1 MMNDMYKVIIA
12 LLTSLIFA
20 QNVNVEFEMVQLSH
34 IGSDRAAGILKA
46 LGYSVTDYKSRKGTN
61 KNELVLSS
69 SSQYIKNG
77 ISTNPNDLPV
87 IIVMPETENI
97 TLLEM
102 ESEASK
108 SGDKMS
114 VDMGGVSLV
123 YTTTNE
129 PLQRLMVAY
138 NPNDMESLFRVLDLI
153 KNKIDKQAKQVVIDA
168 LVLEI
173 DSEKVSE
180 LGVKYS
186 AKTSPLELEF
196 SQNDNPKGTFTMAYD
211 KTLLGDKLDFD
222 TKLEALI
229 SSQEATI
236 LSRPSVIVLDGR
248 QARIVVGQQI
258 PVSETAVS
266 ENFATTKV
274 KYIQV
279 GIVLNLRPRVSDDN
293 RFVSMQIEAIISEAE
308 ERLGSGTTSGVL
320 SAPTINSRK
329 VQTYVNVP
337 DDTPFIIGGLI
348 SSKKSNQRGGIPIL
362 SDIPILG
369 SLFRFKINKEEK
381 KEVIVLITPNLVDVE
396 DNNFTKVIPKDS
408 DRFQQFGSELF
419 QNTYRIQDRDVYDLD
434 FIYESEIYKDIVSK
448 INQTRLNYI
457 DAKEDDLFNFILSGH
472 LPGEEILIR
481 KMLWEV
487 VRSVDFHQHVD
498 NKKIFYFVK
507 QGEFIDVKSFFNE
520 YESFLKNNKDDS
532 KAFKLLF
539 KQDFNSAN
547 EEKYI
552 KRPTAIGEIVENPKD
567 YKSTL
572 SLLNESKGE
581 STILIDGSRYEKYL
595 YQTLVVEKIVEMN
608 PGILDNIAD
617 YNAGR
622 QIVFPSAEIIQKES
636 FILDEKVARHLYE
649 NINYNK
655 AFDLKFIE
663 GIERINDRINSY
675 K

>member
-1 MMNDMYKVIIA
+1 MYKVIIA

-61 KNELVLSS
+61 KNELVLSP

-87 IIVMPETENI
+87 VIVMPETENI

-520 YESFLKNNKDDS
+520 YESFLKNNKDGN

-539 KQDFNSAN
+539 KQDFNSASD
-547 EEKYI
+547 EKYI
-552 KRPTAIGEIVENPKD
+552 KRPTAIGEIIDNPKD

-572 SLLNESKGE
+572 SSLNVSKGE

-617 YNAGR
+617 YNAGL

-636 FILDEKVARHLYE
+636 FVLDEKVARHLYE

-663 GIERINDRINSY
+663 GIEKINDRINSY

>member
-20 QNVNVEFEMVQLSH
+20 QNVNVELEMVQLSH

-61 KNELVLSS
+61 KNELVLSP

-211 KTLLGDKLDFD
+211 KTLLGDKIDFD

-520 YESFLKNNKDDS
+520 YESFLKNNKDGS

-539 KQDFNSAN
+539 KQDFNSSSD
-547 EEKYI
+547 EKYI
-552 KRPTAIGEIVENPKD
+552 KRPTAIGGIIDNPKD

-572 SLLNESKGE
+572 SSLNESKGE

-617 YNAGR
+617 YNAGL

-655 AFDLKFIE
+655 AFDLKLIE
-663 GIERINDRINSY
+663 GIEKINDRINSY

>member
-1 MMNDMYKVIIA
+1 MMSKTYKAFLSI
-12 LLTSLIFA
+12 LTSLIFA

-61 KNELVLSS
+61 KNELVLSP

-77 ISTNPNDLPV
+77 VSTNPNDLPI

-186 AKTSPLELEF
+186 ARTSPLELEF
-196 SQNDNPKGTFTMAYD
+196 SQNDNPKGTFIMAYD

-434 FIYESEIYKDIVSK
+434 FIYESEIYKDIISK
-448 INQTRLNYI
+448 INQTRLDYI

-487 VRSVDFHQHVD
+487 VRSVDFHQHID

-520 YESFLKNNKDDS
+520 YESFLKDNKDGS

-552 KRPTAIGEIVENPKD
+552 KRPTAIGTIIENPKD
-567 YKSTL
+567 YKSAL
-572 SLLNESKGE
+572 SSLNESKGE

-595 YQTLVVEKIVEMN
+595 YQTLIVEKIVEMN

-617 YNAGR
+617 YNAGL

-663 GIERINDRINSY
+663 GIEKINDRINSY

>member
-1 MMNDMYKVIIA
+1 MYKVIIA
-12 LLTSLIFA
+12 ILTSLIFA

-61 KNELVLSS
+61 KNELVLSP

-520 YESFLKNNKDDS
+520 YESFLKNNKDGS

-539 KQDFNSAN
+539 KQDFNSASD
-547 EEKYI
+547 EKYI
-552 KRPTAIGEIVENPKD
+552 KPVSYTHLTLPT
-567 YKSTL
+567 T
-572 SLLNESKGE
+572 
-581 STILIDGSRYEKYL
+581 
-595 YQTLVVEKIVEMN
+595 
-608 PGILDNIAD
+608 
-617 YNAGR
+617 
-622 QIVFPSAEIIQKES
+622 S
-636 FILDEKVARHLYE
+636 FV
-649 NINYNK
+649 
-655 AFDLKFIE
+655 
-663 GIERINDRINSY
+663 
-675 K
+675 

>member
-1 MMNDMYKVIIA
+1 MNKIYKII
-12 LLTSLIFA
+12 LILITSLIFA

-61 KNELVLSS
+61 KNELVLSP

-77 ISTNPNDLPV
+77 VSTNPNDLPV

-138 NPNDMESLFRVLDLI
+138 NPNDMESLFRVLDII

-434 FIYESEIYKDIVSK
+434 FIYESEIYKDIVTK

-487 VRSVDFHQHVD
+487 VRSVGFHQHVD

-520 YESFLKNNKDDS
+520 YESFLKNNKDGS

-539 KQDFNSAN
+539 KQDFNDAN

-552 KRPTAIGEIVENPKD
+552 NRPTAIGEIIENPKD

-595 YQTLVVEKIVEMN
+595 YQTLVVEKIVELN

-617 YNAGR
+617 YNAGL

-655 AFDLKFIE
+655 AFDLEFIK
-663 GIERINDRINSY
+663 GISKINDRINSY

>member
-20 QNVNVEFEMVQLSH
+20 QNVNVELEMVQLSH

-61 KNELVLSS
+61 KNELVLSP

-211 KTLLGDKLDFD
+211 KTLLGDKIDFD

-520 YESFLKNNKDDS
+520 YESFLKNNKDGS

-539 KQDFNSAN
+539 KQDFNSSSD
-547 EEKYI
+547 EKYI
-552 KRPTAIGEIVENPKD
+552 KRPTAIGGIIDNPKD

-572 SLLNESKGE
+572 SSLNESKGE

-617 YNAGR
+617 YNAGL

-663 GIERINDRINSY
+663 GIEKINDRINSY

>member
-1 MMNDMYKVIIA
+1 MMNKIYKII
-12 LLTSLIFA
+12 LILITSLIFA

-61 KNELVLSS
+61 KNELVLSP

-77 ISTNPNDLPV
+77 VSTNPNDLPV

-138 NPNDMESLFRVLDLI
+138 NPNDMESLFRVLDII

-434 FIYESEIYKDIVSK
+434 FIYESEIYKDIVTK

-487 VRSVDFHQHVD
+487 VRSVGFHQHVD

-520 YESFLKNNKDDS
+520 YESFLKNNKDGS

-539 KQDFNSAN
+539 KQDFNNAN

-552 KRPTAIGEIVENPKD
+552 KRPTAIGEIIENPKD
-567 YKSTL
+567 YKNTL

-595 YQTLVVEKIVEMN
+595 YQTLVVEKIVELN

-617 YNAGR
+617 YNAGI

-655 AFDLKFIE
+655 AFDLEFIK
-663 GIERINDRINSY
+663 GISKINDRINSY

>member
-1 MMNDMYKVIIA
+1 MMNNMYKVIIV

-61 KNELVLSS
+61 KNELVLSPS
-69 SSQYIKNG
+69 SLYIKNG

-520 YESFLKNNKDDS
+520 YESFLKNNKDGS

-552 KRPTAIGEIVENPKD
+552 KRPTAIGTIIENPKD

-572 SLLNESKGE
+572 SSLNEPKGE

-617 YNAGR
+617 YNAGL

-655 AFDLKFIE
+655 AFDLKFIK
-663 GIERINDRINSY
+663 GIEKINDRINSY

>member
-1 MMNDMYKVIIA
+1 MINKYKIIY
-12 LLTSLIFA
+12 LLSFSLLIS
-20 QNVNVEFEMVQLSH
+20 QNVPVEFEMVQLSH
-34 IGSDRAAGILKA
+34 IGADRAAGILKA
-46 LGYSVTDYKSRKGTN
+46 LGYSVTDYKSKKGTN
-61 KNELVLSS
+61 RNELILTPSS
-69 SSQYIKNG
+69 KYIKNG
-77 ISTNPNDLPV
+77 LSTNPSDLPV
-87 IIVMPETENI
+87 VIVIPETENI

-129 PLQRLMVAY
+129 PLQRLMIAY
-138 NPNDMESLFRVLDLI
+138 DPNDMESFYRIVNLI
-153 KNKIDKQAKQVVIDA
+153 KNKIDKQAKQVVINA

-180 LGVKYS
+180 LGVQYS
-186 AKTSPLELEF
+186 GGTSPLEMDF
-196 SQNDNPKGTFTMAYD
+196 SQDDEPKGTFRMSYD

-222 TKLEALI
+222 AKLEALV

-279 GIVLNLRPRVSDDN
+279 GIVLNLRPRVSSDN
-293 RFVSMQIEAIISEAE
+293 RFISMQIEAIISEAE

-348 SSKKSNQRGGIPIL
+348 SSKKSNQRGGIPFL
-362 SDIPILG
+362 SDIPLLG

-408 DRFQQFGSELF
+408 DRFQQFGLELF

-434 FIYESEIYKDIVSK
+434 FIYESKMYKDILSSIK
-448 INQTRLNYI
+448 ETRLQFK
-457 DAKEDDLFNFILSGH
+457 AAEEDEVLNNILSGI
-472 LPGEEILIR
+472 LPGEEILLR
-481 KMLWEV
+481 KMLWEI
-487 VRSVDFHQHVD
+487 VRSVDFHQHID
-498 NKKIFYFVK
+498 NKKIFYFIK
-507 QGEFIDVKSFFNE
+507 DGEFIGVRSFYNE
-520 YESFLKNNKDDS
+520 YESFLKNNKNED
-532 KAFKLLF
+532 KAFKLS
-539 KQDFNSAN
+539 FNTGFNDSEN
-547 EEKYI
+547 EKFI
-552 KRPTAIGEIVENPKD
+552 KRPTALSEIVDKPKN
-567 YKSTL
+567 YKSAL
-572 SLLNESKGE
+572 SELNSIGGQCV
-581 STILIDGSRYEKYL
+581 ILIDGSNYERYL
-595 YQTLVVEKIVEMN
+595 YQTLIVEKIVEMN
-608 PGILDNIAD
+608 PGILNNISN
-617 YNAGR
+617 YKAGL

-636 FILDEKVARHLYE
+636 FILDEKVARQLYE

-655 AFDLKFIE
+655 AFDTEFIE
-663 GIERINDRINSY
+663 GLNVISQKIKEY

>member
-61 KNELVLSS
+61 KNELVLSP

-129 PLQRLMVAY
+129 PLQRLMIAY

-520 YESFLKNNKDDS
+520 YESFLKNNKDGS

-539 KQDFNSAN
+539 KQDFNSASD
-547 EEKYI
+547 EKYI
-552 KRPTAIGEIVENPKD
+552 KK
-567 YKSTL
+567 
-572 SLLNESKGE
+572 
-581 STILIDGSRYEKYL
+581 
-595 YQTLVVEKIVEMN
+595 
-608 PGILDNIAD
+608 
-617 YNAGR
+617 
-622 QIVFPSAEIIQKES
+622 
-636 FILDEKVARHLYE
+636 
-649 NINYNK
+649 
-655 AFDLKFIE
+655 
-663 GIERINDRINSY
+663 
-675 K
+675 

>member
-1 MMNDMYKVIIA
+1 
-12 LLTSLIFA
+12 
-20 QNVNVEFEMVQLSH
+20 
-34 IGSDRAAGILKA
+34 
-46 LGYSVTDYKSRKGTN
+46 
-61 KNELVLSS
+61 
-69 SSQYIKNG
+69 
-77 ISTNPNDLPV
+77 
-87 IIVMPETENI
+87 
-97 TLLEM
+97 
-102 ESEASK
+102 
-108 SGDKMS
+108 
-114 VDMGGVSLV
+114 
-123 YTTTNE
+123 
-129 PLQRLMVAY
+129 MVAY
-138 NPNDMESLFRVLDLI
+138 NPNDMESLFRVLDII

-434 FIYESEIYKDIVSK
+434 FIYESEIYKDIVTK

-520 YESFLKNNKDDS
+520 YESFLKNNKDGS

-539 KQDFNSAN
+539 KQDFNDAN

-552 KRPTAIGEIVENPKD
+552 NRPTAIGEIIENPKD

-595 YQTLVVEKIVEMN
+595 YQTLVVEKIVELN

-617 YNAGR
+617 YNAGL

-655 AFDLKFIE
+655 AFDLEFIK
-663 GIERINDRINSY
+663 GISKINDRINSY

>member
-1 MMNDMYKVIIA
+1 MMNDMYKVIIT

-61 KNELVLSS
+61 KNELVLSP

-520 YESFLKNNKDDS
+520 YESFLKNNKDGS
-532 KAFKLLF
+532 KAFKLSF
-539 KQDFNSAN
+539 KQDFNS
-547 EEKYI
+547 ESDEKYI
-552 KRPTAIGEIVENPKD
+552 KRPTAIGEIIDNPKD

-572 SLLNESKGE
+572 SSLNVSKGE

-617 YNAGR
+617 YNAGL

-636 FILDEKVARHLYE
+636 FVLDEKVARHLYE

-663 GIERINDRINSY
+663 GIEKINDRINSY

>member
-1 MMNDMYKVIIA
+1 MMNKIYKII
-12 LLTSLIFA
+12 LILITSLIFA

-61 KNELVLSS
+61 KNELVLSP

-77 ISTNPNDLPV
+77 VSTNPNDLPV

-138 NPNDMESLFRVLDLI
+138 NPNDMESLFRVLDII

-434 FIYESEIYKDIVSK
+434 FIYESEIYKDIVTK

-487 VRSVDFHQHVD
+487 VRSVGFHQHVD

-520 YESFLKNNKDDS
+520 YESFLKNNKDGS

-539 KQDFNSAN
+539 KQDFNDAN

-552 KRPTAIGEIVENPKD
+552 KRPTAIGEIIENPKD
-567 YKSTL
+567 YKNTL

-595 YQTLVVEKIVEMN
+595 YQTLVVEKIVELN

-617 YNAGR
+617 YNAGL

-655 AFDLKFIE
+655 AFDLEFIK
-663 GIERINDRINSY
+663 GISKINDRINSY

>member
-1 MMNDMYKVIIA
+1 MMNKIYKII
-12 LLTSLIFA
+12 LILITSLIFA

-61 KNELVLSS
+61 KNELVLSP

-77 ISTNPNDLPV
+77 VSTNPNDLPV

-138 NPNDMESLFRVLDLI
+138 NPNDMESLFRVLDII

-434 FIYESEIYKDIVSK
+434 FIYESEIYKDIVTK

-487 VRSVDFHQHVD
+487 VRSVGFHQHVD

-520 YESFLKNNKDDS
+520 YESFLKNNKDGS

-539 KQDFNSAN
+539 KQDFNNAN

-552 KRPTAIGEIVENPKD
+552 KRPTAIGEIIENPKD

-595 YQTLVVEKIVEMN
+595 YQTLVVEKIVELN

-617 YNAGR
+617 YNAGL

-655 AFDLKFIE
+655 AFDLEFIK
-663 GIERINDRINSY
+663 GISKINDRINSY

>member
-61 KNELVLSS
+61 KNELVLSP

-138 NPNDMESLFRVLDLI
+138 DPNDMESLFRVLDLI

-211 KTLLGDKLDFD
+211 KTLLGDKLDFA

-369 SLFRFKINKEEK
+369 RLFRFKINKEEK

-539 KQDFNSAN
+539 KQDFNSASD
-547 EEKYI
+547 EKYI
-552 KRPTAIGEIVENPKD
+552 KRPTAIGEIIDNPKD

-572 SLLNESKGE
+572 SSLNESKGE

-663 GIERINDRINSY
+663 WIEKINDRINSY

>member
-1 MMNDMYKVIIA
+1 MYRVIIA

-61 KNELVLSS
+61 KNELVLSP

-520 YESFLKNNKDDS
+520 YESFLKNNKDGS
-532 KAFKLLF
+532 KAFKLSF
-539 KQDFNSAN
+539 KQDFNS
-547 EEKYI
+547 ESDEKYI
-552 KRPTAIGEIVENPKD
+552 KRPTAIGEIIDNPKD

-572 SLLNESKGE
+572 SSLNVSKGE

-617 YNAGR
+617 YNAGL

-636 FILDEKVARHLYE
+636 FVLDEKVARHLYE

-663 GIERINDRINSY
+663 GIEKINDRINSY

>member
-61 KNELVLSS
+61 KYELVLSP

-211 KTLLGDKLDFD
+211 NTLLGDKLDFD

-236 LSRPSVIVLDGR
+236 LSRPSVIVL
-248 QARIVVGQQI
+248 
-258 PVSETAVS
+258 S
-266 ENFATTKV
+266 
-274 KYIQV
+274 
-279 GIVLNLRPRVSDDN
+279 
-293 RFVSMQIEAIISEAE
+293 
-308 ERLGSGTTSGVL
+308 
-320 SAPTINSRK
+320 
-329 VQTYVNVP
+329 
-337 DDTPFIIGGLI
+337 LI
-348 SSKKSNQRGGIPIL
+348 HI
-362 SDIPILG
+362 
-369 SLFRFKINKEEK
+369 
-381 KEVIVLITPNLVDVE
+381 
-396 DNNFTKVIPKDS
+396 
-408 DRFQQFGSELF
+408 
-419 QNTYRIQDRDVYDLD
+419 
-434 FIYESEIYKDIVSK
+434 
-448 INQTRLNYI
+448 
-457 DAKEDDLFNFILSGH
+457 
-472 LPGEEILIR
+472 
-481 KMLWEV
+481 
-487 VRSVDFHQHVD
+487 
-498 NKKIFYFVK
+498 
-507 QGEFIDVKSFFNE
+507 
-520 YESFLKNNKDDS
+520 
-532 KAFKLLF
+532 
-539 KQDFNSAN
+539 
-547 EEKYI
+547 
-552 KRPTAIGEIVENPKD
+552 
-567 YKSTL
+567 
-572 SLLNESKGE
+572 
-581 STILIDGSRYEKYL
+581 
-595 YQTLVVEKIVEMN
+595 
-608 PGILDNIAD
+608 
-617 YNAGR
+617 
-622 QIVFPSAEIIQKES
+622 
-636 FILDEKVARHLYE
+636 
-649 NINYNK
+649 
-655 AFDLKFIE
+655 
-663 GIERINDRINSY
+663 
-675 K
+675 

>member
-1 MMNDMYKVIIA
+1 MMSKTYKAFLSI
-12 LLTSLIFA
+12 LTSLIFA

-61 KNELVLSS
+61 KNELVLSP

-77 ISTNPNDLPV
+77 VSTNPNDLPI

-186 AKTSPLELEF
+186 ARTSPLELEF
-196 SQNDNPKGTFTMAYD
+196 SQNDNPKGTFIMAYD

-434 FIYESEIYKDIVSK
+434 FIYESEIYKDIISK
-448 INQTRLNYI
+448 INQTRLDYI

-487 VRSVDFHQHVD
+487 VRSVDFHQHID

-520 YESFLKNNKDDS
+520 YESFLKDNKDGS

-552 KRPTAIGEIVENPKD
+552 KRPTAIGTIIENPKD
-567 YKSTL
+567 YKSAL
-572 SLLNESKGE
+572 SSLNESKGE

-595 YQTLVVEKIVEMN
+595 YQTLIVEKIVEMN

-617 YNAGR
+617 YNAGL

-655 AFDLKFIE
+655 AFDLEFIE
-663 GIERINDRINSY
+663 GIAKINDRINSY

>member
-20 QNVNVEFEMVQLSH
+20 QNVNVELEMVQLSH

-61 KNELVLSS
+61 KNELVLSP

-211 KTLLGDKLDFD
+211 KTLLGDKIDFD

-320 SAPTINSRK
+320 SAPTINRRK

-520 YESFLKNNKDDS
+520 YESFLKNNKDGS

-539 KQDFNSAN
+539 KQDFNSSSD
-547 EEKYI
+547 EKYI
-552 KRPTAIGEIVENPKD
+552 KRPTAIGGIIDNPKD

-572 SLLNESKGE
+572 SSLNESKGE

-617 YNAGR
+617 YNAGL

-663 GIERINDRINSY
+663 GIEKINDRINSY

>member
-1 MMNDMYKVIIA
+1 MYKVIIA

-61 KNELVLSS
+61 KNELVLSP

-129 PLQRLMVAY
+129 PLQRLMIAY

-434 FIYESEIYKDIVSK
+434 FIYE
-448 INQTRLNYI
+448 
-457 DAKEDDLFNFILSGH
+457 
-472 LPGEEILIR
+472 
-481 KMLWEV
+481 
-487 VRSVDFHQHVD
+487 
-498 NKKIFYFVK
+498 
-507 QGEFIDVKSFFNE
+507 
-520 YESFLKNNKDDS
+520 
-532 KAFKLLF
+532 
-539 KQDFNSAN
+539 
-547 EEKYI
+547 
-552 KRPTAIGEIVENPKD
+552 
-567 YKSTL
+567 
-572 SLLNESKGE
+572 
-581 STILIDGSRYEKYL
+581 
-595 YQTLVVEKIVEMN
+595 
-608 PGILDNIAD
+608 
-617 YNAGR
+617 
-622 QIVFPSAEIIQKES
+622 
-636 FILDEKVARHLYE
+636 
-649 NINYNK
+649 
-655 AFDLKFIE
+655 
-663 GIERINDRINSY
+663 
-675 K
+675 

>member
-1 MMNDMYKVIIA
+1 MIIKFKIFT
-12 LLTSLIFA
+12 LLLISLSFS
-20 QNVNVEFEMVQLSH
+20 QSVDVEFEMVQLSH
-34 IGSDRAAGILKA
+34 IGADRAAGILKA

-61 KNELVLSS
+61 KNEVILNP
-69 SSQYIKNG
+69 SSQFIKNG

-87 IIVMPETENI
+87 VIVMPETENI

-129 PLQRLMVAY
+129 PLQRLMIAY
-138 NPNDMESLFRVLDLI
+138 DPENTESLFRILDLI
-153 KNKIDKQAKQVVIDA
+153 RNKIDMQAKQVVIDA

-180 LGVKYS
+180 LGIKYS
-186 AKTSPLELEF
+186 TKTSPLELEF
-196 SQNDNPKGTFTMAYD
+196 SQENNPKGTFTMSYD
-211 KTLLGDKLDFD
+211 KTLLSDKLDFN
-222 TKLEALI
+222 TKLEALV

-279 GIVLNLRPRVSDDN
+279 GIVLNLRPRVSEDN
-293 RFVSMQIEAIISEAE
+293 RFISMQIEAIISEAE

-369 SLFRFKINKEEK
+369 NLFRFKINKEER
-381 KEVIVLITPNLVDVE
+381 KEVIVLITPNLVDVKE
-396 DNNFTKVIPKDS
+396 NNFTKVIPKDS
-408 DRFQQFGSELF
+408 DRFQQFGLELF

-434 FIYESEIYKDIVSK
+434 FIYESELYNNAITK
-448 INQTRLNYI
+448 INETQLKFKKAR
-457 DAKEDDLFNFILSGH
+457 EDEIFNFITSGH
-472 LPGEEILIR
+472 LPGEDILIR
-481 KMLWEV
+481 KMLWEI
-487 VRSVDFHQHVD
+487 VRSLDFHQNID
-498 NKKIFYFVK
+498 NKKIFYFVND
-507 QGEFIDVKSFFNE
+507 GDFIGVRSFYTE
-520 YESFLKNNKDDS
+520 YESFLKKNKNKT
-532 KAFKLLF
+532 KAFKLSF
-539 KQDFNSAN
+539 KEDFNEDGN
-547 EEKYI
+547 EKYI
-552 KRPTAIGEIVENPKD
+552 KRPTATSEIVEAPKN
-567 YKSTL
+567 YKSVL
-572 SLLNESKGE
+572 SDMNSIEGE
-581 STILIDGSRYEKYL
+581 STILINNSIYERYL
-595 YQTLVVEKIVEMN
+595 YQTLIVEKIVEMN
-608 PGILDNIAD
+608 PGILENISD
-617 YNAGR
+617 YKAGL
-622 QIVFPSAEIIQKES
+622 QIVFPSSEIIQRES
-636 FILDEKVARHLYE
+636 FILDEKVAKQLYE

-655 AFDLKFIE
+655 AFDLKFID
-663 GIERINDRINSY
+663 GVNLIMERISEYN
-675 K
+675 

>member
-1 MMNDMYKVIIA
+1 MMNKIYKII
-12 LLTSLIFA
+12 LILITSLIFA

-61 KNELVLSS
+61 KNELVLSP

-77 ISTNPNDLPV
+77 VSTNPNDLPV

-138 NPNDMESLFRVLDLI
+138 NPNDMESLFRVLDII

-434 FIYESEIYKDIVSK
+434 FIYESEIYKDIVTK

-520 YESFLKNNKDDS
+520 YESFLKNNKDGS

-539 KQDFNSAN
+539 KQDFKDAN

-552 KRPTAIGEIVENPKD
+552 NRPTAIGEIIENPKD

-595 YQTLVVEKIVEMN
+595 YQTLVVEKIVELN

-617 YNAGR
+617 YNAGL

-655 AFDLKFIE
+655 AFDLEFIK
-663 GIERINDRINSY
+663 GISKINDRINSY

>member
-1 MMNDMYKVIIA
+1 MMNKIYKII
-12 LLTSLIFA
+12 LILITSLIFS

-61 KNELVLSS
+61 KNELVLSP

-77 ISTNPNDLPV
+77 VSTNPNDLPV

-138 NPNDMESLFRVLDLI
+138 NPNDMESLFRVLDII

-434 FIYESEIYKDIVSK
+434 FIYESEIYKDIVTK

-487 VRSVDFHQHVD
+487 VRSVGFHQHVD

-520 YESFLKNNKDDS
+520 YESFLKNNKDGS

-539 KQDFNSAN
+539 KQDFNNAN

-552 KRPTAIGEIVENPKD
+552 KRPTAIGEIIENPKD

-595 YQTLVVEKIVEMN
+595 YQTLVVEKIVELN

-617 YNAGR
+617 YNAGL

-655 AFDLKFIE
+655 AFDLEFIK
-663 GIERINDRINSY
+663 GISKINDRINSY

>member
-1 MMNDMYKVIIA
+1 MMNKIYKII
-12 LLTSLIFA
+12 LILITSLIFA

-61 KNELVLSS
+61 KNELVLSP

-77 ISTNPNDLPV
+77 VSTNPNDLPV

-138 NPNDMESLFRVLDLI
+138 NPNDMESLFRVLDII

-434 FIYESEIYKDIVSK
+434 FIYESEIYKDIVTK

-487 VRSVDFHQHVD
+487 VRSVGFHQHVD

-520 YESFLKNNKDDS
+520 YESFLKNNKDGS

-539 KQDFNSAN
+539 KQDFNDAN

-552 KRPTAIGEIVENPKD
+552 NRPTAIGEIIENPKD

-595 YQTLVVEKIVEMN
+595 YQTLVVEKIVELN

-617 YNAGR
+617 YNAGL

-655 AFDLKFIE
+655 AFDLEFIK
-663 GIERINDRINSY
+663 GISKINDRINSY

>member
-1 MMNDMYKVIIA
+1 MMNKIYKTIPI
-12 LLTSLIFA
+12 LITSFIFA

-61 KNELVLSS
+61 KNELVLSP

-77 ISTNPNDLPV
+77 VSTNPNDLPV

-520 YESFLKNNKDDS
+520 YESFLKNNKDGS

-539 KQDFNSAN
+539 KQDFNSASD
-547 EEKYI
+547 EKYI
-552 KRPTAIGEIVENPKD
+552 KRPTAIGEIVDNPKD

-572 SLLNESKGE
+572 SSLNESKGE

-617 YNAGR
+617 YNAGL

-663 GIERINDRINSY
+663 GIEKINDRINSY

>member
-1 MMNDMYKVIIA
+1 MYKVIIV

-61 KNELVLSS
+61 KNELVLSP

-507 QGEFIDVKSFFNE
+507 QGEFIGVKSFFNE
-520 YESFLKNNKDDS
+520 YESFLKNNKDGS

-539 KQDFNSAN
+539 KQDFNSASA
-547 EEKYI
+547 EKYI
-552 KRPTAIGEIVENPKD
+552 KRPTAIGEIIDNPKD

-572 SLLNESKGE
+572 SSLNESKGE

-617 YNAGR
+617 YNAGL

-663 GIERINDRINSY
+663 GIAKINDRINSY

>member
-1 MMNDMYKVIIA
+1 MMNDIYKVIIA

-61 KNELVLSS
+61 KNELVLSP

-520 YESFLKNNKDDS
+520 YESFLKNNKDGS

-581 STILIDGSRYEKYL
+581 STILLDGSRYEKYL

-617 YNAGR
+617 YNAGL

-663 GIERINDRINSY
+663 GISKINDRINSY

>member
-20 QNVNVEFEMVQLSH
+20 QNVNVELEMVQLSH

-61 KNELVLSS
+61 KNELVLSP

-211 KTLLGDKLDFD
+211 KTLLGDKIDFD

-520 YESFLKNNKDDS
+520 YESFLKNNKDGS

-539 KQDFNSAN
+539 KQDFNSSSD
-547 EEKYI
+547 EKYI
-552 KRPTAIGEIVENPKD
+552 KRPTAIGEIIDNPKD
-567 YKSTL
+567 YKRTL
-572 SLLNESKGE
+572 SSLNESKGE

-595 YQTLVVEKIVEMN
+595 YQKLVVEKIVEMN

-617 YNAGR
+617 YNAGL

-663 GIERINDRINSY
+663 GIEKINDRINSY

>member
-1 MMNDMYKVIIA
+1 MMNDMYKVIIP

-61 KNELVLSS
+61 KNELVLSP

-138 NPNDMESLFRVLDLI
+138 NPKDMESLFRVLDLI

-520 YESFLKNNKDDS
+520 YESFLKNNKDGS

-539 KQDFNSAN
+539 KQDFTSASD
-547 EEKYI
+547 EKYI
-552 KRPTAIGEIVENPKD
+552 KRPTAIGEIIDNPKD

-572 SLLNESKGE
+572 SSLNESKGE

-617 YNAGR
+617 YNAGL

-663 GIERINDRINSY
+663 GIEKINDRINSY